1 MPLLVESSGIFLF
14 NTLKNKYADMPKRGD
29 MLWKPASY
37 FLKNKLIYFE
47 KRHFI
52 LLETAPHVLQNRTP
66 D

>member
-14 NTLKNKYADMPKRGD
+14 NTLKNKYADTPERGN